1 MKFETAMLKT
11 FFAAG
16 VVTCLLM
23 LGSFVVSPANHA
35 APTAPALVAAA
46 R

>member
-11 FFAAG
+11 FFVAG
-16 VVTCLLM
+16 ALTCLLM
-23 LGSFVVSPANHA
+23 LGAFVASPANHA
-35 APTAPALVAAA
+35 AQSALVAAA

>member
-11 FFAAG
+11 FFVAG
-16 VVTCLLM
+16 ALTCLLM
-23 LGSFVVSPANHA
+23 LGAFVASPANHVA
-35 APTAPALVAAA
+35 SAVLVAAT

>member
-1 MKFETAMLKT
+1 MTFETAMLKA

-16 VVTCLLM
+16 VLTCLLM
-23 LGSFVVSPANHA
+23 LGAFVTSPANHVA
-35 APTAPALVAAA
+35 TPPAMVAAA